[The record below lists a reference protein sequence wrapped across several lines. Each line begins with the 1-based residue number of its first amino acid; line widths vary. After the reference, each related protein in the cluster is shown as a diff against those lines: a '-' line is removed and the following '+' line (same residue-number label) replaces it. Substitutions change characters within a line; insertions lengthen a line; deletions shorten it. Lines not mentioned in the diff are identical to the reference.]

1 MEETNYFFWANPFP
15 TKVVESNIVK
25 IKGHSFTG
33 VYPSPVLMKLEARK
47 YNMLSCLFLKN
58 KVEVVFSLFSNFN
71 YSGGAQLSRDIQNE
85 PCYTSITL
93 SCLKEIEF
101 K

>member
-25 IKGHSFTG
+25 VMGHSFTG

-47 YNMLSCLFLKN
+47 YNILSCLFLKS
-58 KVEVVFSLFSNFN
+58 KLRLFSHFSVILTIVKNEWLAT
-71 YSGGAQLSRDIQNE
+71 SSQNAILHNVE
-85 PCYTSITL
+85 EYYKYCM
-93 SCLKEIEF
+93 
-101 K
+101 